1 MVKTFYVKEFLEHC
15 AKGSDGRP
23 RSEPAVG
30 SEALVR
36 AWSCRNPDDSLAWCL
51 QITRNEAFRLIS
63 RQQPRASV

>member
-1 MVKTFYVKEFLEHC
+1 MIKNVLLKRILEHC

-23 RSEPAVG
+23 RSETAVG